1 MASQSA
7 PHPISA
13 RRPKRPTADERR
25 EAILRE
31 GLRCFAARGFSG
43 TTTREIAT
51 GVGITEAALYR
62 YFASKE
68 SLYSAIV
75 ARKIAT
81 PSLLERVTLDAAR
94 NDDVAVFTGLARGI
108 LESGARDPEFVRILF
123 FTALESHAL
132 ATPLF
137 ASHIGPLREF
147 VTRYVRKRIDDGAFR
162 PIDPLLGARAFLGM
176 IRDYLNVRV
185 VHGEAEVYPQPLD
198 EVVATFVELFLMGI
212 RHPASSRDR
221 ARRGDSA

>member
-1 MASQSA
+1 MAIPSTPQ
-7 PHPISA
+7 PISA
-13 RRPKRPTADERR
+13 RRAKRPTADERR

-43 TTTREIAT
+43 TTTREIAA

-62 YFASKE
+62 YFSGKE
-68 SLYSAIV
+68 ALYAAIV
-75 ARKIAT
+75 ARKIET
-81 PSLLERVTLDAAR
+81 PSLIERIADDAVR
-94 NDDVAVFTGLARGI
+94 NDDAAVFTGLARGI
-108 LESGARDPEFVRILF
+108 LESGARDPEFVRLLF

-147 VTRYVRKRIDDGAFR
+147 VTRYVRKRIDTGAFR
-162 PIDPLLGARAFLGM
+162 PIDPQVGARAFLGM
-176 IRDYLNVRV
+176 IRDYLIVRV

-198 EVVATFVELFLMGI
+198 EVVATFVELFLAGI
-212 RHPASSRDR
+212 RRPSALLDP
-221 ARRGDSA
+221 ARRDSA